1 MPAKIEPAAIP
12 EVMVEAMPA
21 NNKATAKIT
30 AALFP
35 KSGCNKALAS
45 CYSLTVLPLL
55 KKVAAANRIMALL
68 IAQPIIMD
76 KKVSQNS

>member
-45 CYSLTVLPLL
+45 CNSALNNLGM
-55 KKVAAANRIMALL
+55 KK
-68 IAQPIIMD
+68 
-76 KKVSQNS
+76 